1 MLPYKFFEIKF
12 IVTLTYFSVYYYFF
26 KKLLRVYTAYM
37 IQELPV
43 YRNKF
48 FFFLREFQFM
58 TPVFDNSFL
67 SLDQD
72 TN

>member
-1 MLPYKFFEIKF
+1 MLLYKFFEIKF

-26 KKLLRVYTAYM
+26 KKLVRVYTAYM

-58 TPVFDNSFL
+58 ALVSDNSSL
-67 SLDQD
+67 SSDQD

>member
-1 MLPYKFFEIKF
+1 MLLYKFFEIKF

-58 TPVFDNSFL
+58 ALVSDNSSL
-67 SLDQD
+67 SSDQD